1 MRFSFD
7 VGQRYSKVSQQGSLI
22 GFISSLAGKG
32 LALSV
37 AILVV
42 VIAVIDGF
50 ERELEERI
58 LNLVPHVELSRY
70 GGIEEW
76 QQTIEVL
83 EALPEV
89 TSAAPYINQSV
100 LFKSGTTVAPG
111 MLSAVDLELEA
122 QFSPLA
128 NFVEA
133 GDLSALS
140 DGESIVLGAGIAE
153 KLDLSVGQ
161 LFTLMIPGDSAT
173 TQPTIRRLKVVAII
187 ASGTELDQVLAITTI
202 DSAQAWLKR
211 SRVDGIKLKLTD
223 LYRAD
228 ITGLLISESLGG
240 GYTSKSWQR
249 QFRQLSFAIQTSK
262 QMINLLLL
270 LIILAAVFNVVTT
283 LTMVVIEKKS
293 DIAILR
299 SMGASRFAIMR
310 IFVSQ
315 GFMVGVYAALKGILA
330 GILVCLVLP
339 WLGELIELFSGVTL
353 LSSDVYPVDFIPVF
367 LKVETIALVAGVA
380 ICASSLVSVF
390 PAWRAS
396 RVDPAKVLQLEI

>member
-7 VGQRYSKVSQQGSLI
+7 VGQRYSKVTQQGSLI

-70 GGIEEW
+70 GGIDDW
-76 QQTIEVL
+76 PQVIANL

-89 TSAAPYINQSV
+89 TAAAPYINQSV
-100 LFKSGTTVAPG
+100 LFKSGTKVSPG
-111 MLSAVDLELEA
+111 ILSAIELQLETR
-122 QFSPLA
+122 FSPIA
-128 NFVEA
+128 EFVES
-133 GDLSALS
+133 GSLQDLAMDDSMVLGSAL
-140 DGESIVLGAGIAE
+140 AE
-153 KLDLSVGQ
+153 KLGLSVGQ
-161 LFTLMIPGDSAT
+161 SFTLMIPGSTDSS
-173 TQPTIRRLKVVAII
+173 QPTIRRLKVVAII
-187 ASGTELDQVLAITTI
+187 ASGTELDHILAITTI
-202 DSAQAWLKR
+202 DSALSWLKR
-211 SRVDGIKLKLTD
+211 SRVDGVKLKLTD

-228 ITGLLISESLGG
+228 MTGLLISESLGG

-315 GFMVGVYAALKGILA
+315 GFMVGAYAALKGVVA
-330 GILVCLVLP
+330 GVLVCLALP
-339 WLGELIELFSGVTL
+339 WMGEAVELFTGASL
-353 LSSDVYPVDFIPVF
+353 LSSDVYPVDFIPVY
-367 LKVETIALVAGVA
+367 LRVDTVALVAGAA
-380 ICASSLVSVF
+380 IFASSLVSIL

>member
-1 MRFSFD
+1 MRVSFD
-7 VGQRYSKVSQQGSLI
+7 IGQRYSKVTQQGSLI

-70 GGIEEW
+70 GGVGDWPQAIAN
-76 QQTIEVL
+76 L

-100 LFKSGTTVAPG
+100 LFKSGTQVAPG
-111 MLSAVDLELEA
+111 ILSAIELESEM
-122 QFSPLA
+122 QFSPIA
-128 NFVEA
+128 EFVA
-133 GDLSALS
+133 SGSLS
-140 DGESIVLGAGIAE
+140 DLVRDDSIALGSAIAE
-153 KLDLSVGQ
+153 ELNLTVGQ
-161 LFTLMIPGDSAT
+161 SLTLMIPGSTDGS
-173 TQPTIRRLKVVAII
+173 QSTIRSLKVVAVI
-187 ASGTELDQVLAITTI
+187 ASGTELDHVLAITTI
-202 DSAQAWLKR
+202 DSALSWLKR
-211 SRVDGIKLKLTD
+211 TRVDGIKLKLTD

-228 ITGLLISESLGG
+228 MTGLLIAESMGG

-315 GFMVGVYAALKGILA
+315 GFMVGVNAALKGVIA
-330 GILVCLVLP
+330 GVMVCLALP
-339 WLGELIELFSGVTL
+339 WLGEAIELFTGASL

-367 LKVETIALVAGVA
+367 LTIDTIGLVAGSA
-380 ICASSLVSVF
+380 ILASSLVSVF

-396 RVDPAKVLQLEI
+396 KVDPAKVLQLEI